1 MSRQGGRPVP
11 NDVDGSHDPLDPCVE
26 NSGVAAPTQ
35 LQMPTL
41 LATSLD
47 HHLAMEV
54 FTVQS
59 SFSKRS

>member
-1 MSRQGGRPVP
+1 MP